1 MWPALCAG
9 WPVLGLARTGAGTGD
24 GGGCVGAV
32 PAGVGWVVPTT
43 VVILVCDDWTPCWR
57 RQPREEGCSCG
68 RLGIG
73 SRPQLGCRRAGT
85 GFRLGCSVDLDQLYV
100 RAAGFEPYDFQRRV
114 AEEGLPELLRVPT
127 GCGKTEAVGL
137 GWLYRRRFSVDA
149 EVRAATPRWLV
160 VALPMRT
167 LVEQTA
173 DRYRGWL
180 ARLGLDGH
188 VGLHI
193 VQGGV
198 GWTDRD
204 WRLSPHHDAVLVG
217 TIDMLLSRALN
228 RGYADRRWHWPISF
242 GGFNNGAHWV
252 FDEIQL
258 MDVATPNTRQL
269 QSFRDTL
276 GTALP
281 TASTWM
287 SATVDDR
294 LLRTVDR
301 PDIESVVELS
311 DHDRESQLGRRLD
324 AVRAIEEIDLPDKK
338 PEQGLAQELI
348 ARHQPGTLTLAV
360 VNTGDRACA
369 AWNSLNKL
377 APDAEVVLL
386 HARFRPADRAA
397 HTRAALA
404 QPGPAGKIVVS
415 TQVLEAG
422 IDLSA
427 ALLFTEAAPWPSIV
441 QRAGR
446 CNRDGAQHDA
456 RLLWAVPPN
465 DPPYEEADVRAS
477 VEALRS
483 FKGQWLTTT
492 RLQNLNVWTS
502 NRITPVIRR
511 KDLIELFDTTPD
523 LSGNDIDVA
532 RFIRD
537 GRDRTVQVAW
547 REIADNKPLGGSP
560 RREELCGVPIADFK
574 KRLKD
579 RRAWRLDHLS
589 RGRDPW
595 TRCTASDLRDGIEVV
610 LDASDGGYDS
620 EVGWNLR
627 SGHVSVI
634 AVPMSKSDGVSSPD
648 DDVRVG
654 DDPASLGDAWYPLS
668 RHLVDVERGCLALL
682 ETFDPG
688 GLSEEMYRAAAM
700 AGRLHDI
707 GKASSWWQD
716 AALAT
721 ADEGKLDNLKER
733 GPFAKT
739 GSHKPLRFERRFFRH
754 ELASALALM
763 NEGRVCLDDHHETD
777 LVVYLVASHHGRVR
791 LSIRRPP
798 EESSLGGEV
807 TSTLGVAPGD
817 KLPEVNIGELT
828 VPSSNLTM
836 PAGSDRYERRA
847 LALRDRPDLGPF
859 RLAFLEMVVRC
870 ADWRASRDVGVAS

>member
-1 MWPALCAG
+1 MH
-9 WPVLGLARTGAGTGD
+9 
-24 GGGCVGAV
+24 
-32 PAGVGWVVPTT
+32 
-43 VVILVCDDWTPCWR
+43 
-57 RQPREEGCSCG
+57 
-68 RLGIG
+68 
-73 SRPQLGCRRAGT
+73 
-85 GFRLGCSVDLDQLYV
+85 LDQLYLK
-100 RAAGFEPYDFQRRV
+100 AAGFEPYDFQRRV

-137 GWLYRRRFSVDA
+137 GWLYRRRFSADA
-149 EVRAATPRWLV
+149 EIRAATPRWLV

-173 DRYRGWL
+173 DRFRGWL
-180 ARLGLDGH
+180 TCLGLDEE
-188 VGLHI
+188 VDLHI

-204 WRLSPHHDAVLVG
+204 WRLSPDRDAVLVG

-301 PDIESVVELS
+301 PDIESAVELS
-311 DHDRESQLGRRLD
+311 DHDLQGRLGRRLD
-324 AVRAIEEIDLPDKK
+324 AVRAIEEIDLPDQK
-338 PEQGLAQELI
+338 PERILAQELLS
-348 ARHQPGTLTLAV
+348 RHQPGTLTLAV
-360 VNTGDRACA
+360 LNTVERACA
-369 AWNSLNKL
+369 AWSELNKL

-386 HARFRPADRAA
+386 HSRYRPADRAV
-397 HTRAALA
+397 HTAAALA
-404 QPGPAGKIVVS
+404 EPGPAGKIVVS

-446 CNRDGAQHDA
+446 CNRDGTQHDA
-456 RLLWAVPPN
+456 RLLWATPPK

-477 VEALRS
+477 TEALRS
-483 FKGQWLTTT
+483 LAGAMVTTT
-492 RLQNLNVWTS
+492 RLQNLDVPTS
-502 NRITPVIRR
+502 TRITPIIRR

-537 GRDRTVQVAW
+537 RRDRTVQVAW
-547 REIADNKPLGGSP
+547 REITDNKPLGRSP
-560 RREELCGVPIADFK
+560 YREELCDVPIAD
-574 KRLKD
+574 LKAWLKN
-579 RRAWRLDHLS
+579 RQAWRLDHLS

-620 EVGWNLR
+620 EVGWNPR

-634 AVPMSKSDGVSSPD
+634 AVPTSQSDGVSSPD

-654 DDPASLGDAWYPLS
+654 DEPASLGDAWYPLS
-668 RHLVDVERGCLALL
+668 RHLADVERECSALL

-688 GLSEEMYRAAAM
+688 GLSDEMCRAAAI

-721 ADEGKLDNLKER
+721 ADEEQLENLKAR

-739 GSHKPLRFERRFFRH
+739 GGHKPLRFDRRFFRH

-763 NEGRVCLDDHHETD
+763 NEGGVSLNDHHEID
-777 LVVYLVASHHGRVR
+777 LVIYLVASHHGRVR

-817 KLPEVNIGELT
+817 MLPEVDIGELT
-828 VPSSNLTM
+828 VPSSNLRIPT
-836 PAGSDRYERRA
+836 GSDRYERRA
-847 LALRDRPDLGPF
+847 LALRDRPGLGPF

-870 ADWRASRDVGVAS
+870 ADWRASRDVGAAS